1 MGHIE
6 TLKHRGVTA
15 SFSNLNQRFFSFKI
29 LVTYCATPLDINIV
43 KKKQLKHIYVL
54 FEGVFRCQFSK
65 EYECMY
71 TYINNR
77 SRL

>member
-43 KKKQLKHIYVL
+43 KKKTIETHLCT
-54 FEGVFRCQFSK
+54 FRGRFQMPIFK
-65 EYECMY
+65 G
-71 TYINNR
+71 I
-77 SRL
+77 